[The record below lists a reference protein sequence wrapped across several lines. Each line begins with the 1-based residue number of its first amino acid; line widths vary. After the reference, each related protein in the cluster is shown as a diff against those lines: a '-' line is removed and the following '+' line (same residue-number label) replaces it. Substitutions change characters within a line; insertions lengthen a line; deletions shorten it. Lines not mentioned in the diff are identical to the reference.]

1 MAKKISADKKRSPV
15 NIIEGIVITV
25 LIVLIIFMLV
35 VYFAFSKTGATPKF
49 FGYTFYRTMAV
60 NMETDIPAG
69 TAIIAKASEI
79 DNIKEGSVVLCKVDE
94 TTVLTRVV
102 QIVNENG
109 QLSYVVK
116 FDTAPAADTFKIPGD
131 NVIAKAIYQS
141 SGLGSMLGFVTSTFG
156 IMLIIIIP
164 SFIIIVFQVIRI
176 INVKRK
182 EEDASSLDDLDEIM
196 KDSDNRF
203 EDMFS
208 DDIPADDEPKLR
220 PIAKKADEAAGVLT
234 VDDSGKA
241 AEIDKD
247 GPIFTF
253 EQTVPDKSEKK
264 KEKPKHVIPKPKTPN
279 TDSFYSYLS
288 DKADDQLYGGRIK
301 RQEIVEDEEEQVNDR
316 KSAGFF
322 TIGHEL
328 HKDKKPETTSEN
340 ISKEAPAAV
349 EKVSA
354 EATSAQPA
362 EAAQAAPVQEAVSHN
377 EAQPNVIPEVKQP
390 VKEAVKE
397 VKAPK
402 PAAPQKRRNTDQAIS
417 ELMGMINAEE
427 KKLHK

>member
-1 MAKKISADKKRSPV
+1 MAKKFSADKKRSPV

-141 SGLGSMLGFVTSTFG
+141 AGLGSMLGFVTSTFG

-208 DDIPADDEPKLR
+208 DDIPADEEPKLR

-253 EQTVPDKSEKK
+253 EKPEAEKK
-264 KEKPKHVIPKPKTPN
+264 NEKPKHVIPKPKTPN

-301 RQEIVEDEEEQVNDR
+301 RQEIVEDEEEQANDR

-328 HKDKKPETTSEN
+328 HKDKKPETASEN

-349 EKVSA
+349 E
-354 EATSAQPA
+354 AQ
-362 EAAQAAPVQEAVSHN
+362 HT
-377 EAQPNVIPEVKQP
+377 VIPEVKQP
-390 VKEAVKE
+390 VREAVKE
-397 VKAPK
+397 VKAPQ

>member
-35 VYFAFSKTGATPKF
+35 VYFSFSKTGATPKF

-109 QLSYVVK
+109 QISYVVK
-116 FDTAPAADTFKIPGD
+116 FDTAPAADTFKIPRD

-141 SGLGSMLGFVTSTFG
+141 AGLGSMLGFVTSTFG

-208 DDIPADDEPKLR
+208 DDIPADEEPKLR

-253 EQTVPDKSEKK
+253 EKPEAEKK

-301 RQEIVEDEEEQVNDR
+301 RQEIVEDEEEQANDR

-328 HKDKKPETTSEN
+328 HKDKKPETASEN

-349 EKVSA
+349 E
-354 EATSAQPA
+354 
-362 EAAQAAPVQEAVSHN
+362 AAPTAPVQEAVSHN

-390 VKEAVKE
+390 VKEAVNE

-402 PAAPQKRRNTDQAIS
+402 PAATQKRRNTDQAIS

>member
-79 DNIKEGSVVLCKVDE
+79 DNIKEGSVVLCRIDE

-116 FDTAPAADTFKIPGD
+116 FDTAPASDTFKIPGD

-141 SGLGSMLGFVTSTFG
+141 AGLGSMLGFVTSTFG

-208 DDIPADDEPKLR
+208 DDIPADEEPKLR
-220 PIAKKADEAAGVLT
+220 PIAKKADMAAGVLT

-253 EQTVPDKSEKK
+253 EKPEAEKK
-264 KEKPKHVIPKPKTPN
+264 KEKSKHVIPKPKTPN

-322 TIGHEL
+322 TIGQEL
-328 HKDKKPETTSEN
+328 HKDKKPEKVSEN
-340 ISKEAPAAV
+340 TPKEAPTAV
-349 EKVSA
+349 EKTSV
-354 EATSAQPA
+354 EAVPTQPI
-362 EAAQAAPVQEAVSHN
+362 EAAPTASVQEAVSHN
-377 EAQPNVIPEVKQP
+377 EAQPAVIPEVKQP
-390 VKEAVKE
+390 VKE
-397 VKAPK
+397 VKAAK

>member
-1 MAKKISADKKRSPV
+1 MAKKFSADKKRSPV

-25 LIVLIIFMLV
+25 LIVLIIFILV

-141 SGLGSMLGFVTSTFG
+141 AGLGSMLGFVTSTFG

-208 DDIPADDEPKLR
+208 DDIPADEEPKLR

-253 EQTVPDKSEKK
+253 EKPEAEKK

-301 RQEIVEDEEEQVNDR
+301 RQEIVEDEEEQANDR

-328 HKDKKPETTSEN
+328 HKDKKPETASEN

-349 EKVSA
+349 E
-354 EATSAQPA
+354 
-362 EAAQAAPVQEAVSHN
+362 AAPTAPVQGAVSHN
-377 EAQPNVIPEVKQP
+377 EAQHTVIPEVKQP
-390 VKEAVKE
+390 VREAVKE
-397 VKAPK
+397 VKAPQ

>member
-1 MAKKISADKKRSPV
+1 MAKKFSADKKRSPV

-141 SGLGSMLGFVTSTFG
+141 AGLGSMLGFVTSTFG

-182 EEDASSLDDLDEIM
+182 EEDAASLDDLDEIM

-208 DDIPADDEPKLR
+208 DDIPADEEPKLR

-253 EQTVPDKSEKK
+253 EKPEAEKK

-328 HKDKKPETTSEN
+328 HKDKKPETASEN

-349 EKVSA
+349 E
-354 EATSAQPA
+354 
-362 EAAQAAPVQEAVSHN
+362 AAPTAPVQEAVSYN
-377 EAQPNVIPEVKQP
+377 EAQHTVIPEVKQP
-390 VKEAVKE
+390 VREAVKE
-397 VKAPK
+397 VKAPQ

>member
-1 MAKKISADKKRSPV
+1 M
-15 NIIEGIVITV
+15 
-25 LIVLIIFMLV
+25 
-35 VYFAFSKTGATPKF
+35 
-49 FGYTFYRTMAV
+49 
-60 NMETDIPAG
+60 
-69 TAIIAKASEI
+69 
-79 DNIKEGSVVLCKVDE
+79 VLCKVDE

-141 SGLGSMLGFVTSTFG
+141 AGLGSMLGFVTSTFG

-208 DDIPADDEPKLR
+208 DDIPADEEPKLR

-247 GPIFTF
+247 
-253 EQTVPDKSEKK
+253 
-264 KEKPKHVIPKPKTPN
+264 
-279 TDSFYSYLS
+279 LS
-288 DKADDQLYGGRIK
+288 LIH
-301 RQEIVEDEEEQVNDR
+301 I
-316 KSAGFF
+316 
-322 TIGHEL
+322 
-328 HKDKKPETTSEN
+328 
-340 ISKEAPAAV
+340 
-349 EKVSA
+349 
-354 EATSAQPA
+354 
-362 EAAQAAPVQEAVSHN
+362 
-377 EAQPNVIPEVKQP
+377 
-390 VKEAVKE
+390 
-397 VKAPK
+397 
-402 PAAPQKRRNTDQAIS
+402 
-417 ELMGMINAEE
+417 
-427 KKLHK
+427 

>member
-116 FDTAPAADTFKIPGD
+116 FDTAPAADTFKIPRD
-131 NVIAKAIYQS
+131 SVIAKAIYQS

-253 EQTVPDKSEKK
+253 EKPEAEKK

-328 HKDKKPETTSEN
+328 HKDKKPETVSEN
-340 ISKEAPAAV
+340 TPKEAPAAV
-349 EKVSA
+349 EKTSV
-354 EATSAQPA
+354 EAAPTQPA
-362 EAAQAAPVQEAVSHN
+362 EAAQAAPVQEAVPQM
-377 EAQPNVIPEVKQP
+377 EAQPTVIPEVKQP

-397 VKAPK
+397 VKAAQ

>member
-1 MAKKISADKKRSPV
+1 MAKKFSADKKRSPV

-141 SGLGSMLGFVTSTFG
+141 AGLGSMLGFVTSTFG

-208 DDIPADDEPKLR
+208 DDIPADEEPKLR

-253 EQTVPDKSEKK
+253 EKPEAEKK

-328 HKDKKPETTSEN
+328 HKDKKPETASEN

-349 EKVSA
+349 E
-354 EATSAQPA
+354 
-362 EAAQAAPVQEAVSHN
+362 AAPTAPVQEAFSHN
-377 EAQPNVIPEVKQP
+377 EAQHTVIPEVKQP
-390 VKEAVKE
+390 VREAVKE
-397 VKAPK
+397 VKAPQ

>member
-1 MAKKISADKKRSPV
+1 MAKKFSADKKRSPV

-141 SGLGSMLGFVTSTFG
+141 AGLGSMLGFVTSTFG

-208 DDIPADDEPKLR
+208 DDIPADEEPKLR

-253 EQTVPDKSEKK
+253 EKPEAEKK

-349 EKVSA
+349 DKVSA

-362 EAAQAAPVQEAVSHN
+362 EAAQAAPVQEA
-377 EAQPNVIPEVKQP
+377 QPTVIPEVKQP

-402 PAAPQKRRNTDQAIS
+402 PAATQKRRNTDQAIS

>member
-1 MAKKISADKKRSPV
+1 MAKKFSADKKRSPV

-141 SGLGSMLGFVTSTFG
+141 AGLGSMLGFVTSTFG

-208 DDIPADDEPKLR
+208 DDIPADEEPKLR

-253 EQTVPDKSEKK
+253 EKPEAEKK

-328 HKDKKPETTSEN
+328 HKDKKPETASEN

-349 EKVSA
+349 E
-354 EATSAQPA
+354 
-362 EAAQAAPVQEAVSHN
+362 AAPTAPVQEAVSHN
-377 EAQPNVIPEVKQP
+377 EAQNTVIPEVKQP
-390 VKEAVKE
+390 VREAVKE
-397 VKAPK
+397 VKAPQ

>member
-116 FDTAPAADTFKIPGD
+116 FDTAPAADTFKIPRD
-131 NVIAKAIYQS
+131 SVIAKAIYQS

-253 EQTVPDKSEKK
+253 EKPEAEKK

-328 HKDKKPETTSEN
+328 HKDKKPENTP
-340 ISKEAPAAV
+340 KEAITAV
-349 EKVSA
+349 EKASV
-354 EATSAQPA
+354 EAAPTQPA
-362 EAAQAAPVQEAVSHN
+362 EVVQAAPVQEAVPQM
-377 EAQPNVIPEVKQP
+377 EAQPTVIPEVKQP
-390 VKEAVKE
+390 VKEVVKE
-397 VKAPK
+397 VKAAQ

>member
-1 MAKKISADKKRSPV
+1 MVKKHSADKKHSPV

-35 VYFAFSKTGATPKF
+35 VYFSFSKTGAAPKF
-49 FGYTFYRTMAV
+49 FGYTIYRTMAV

-69 TAIIAKASEI
+69 TAIIAKASEK
-79 DNIKEGSVVLCKVDE
+79 DNIKEGSVVLCKIGDD
-94 TTVLTRVV
+94 TVLTRVV
-102 QIVNENG
+102 QLVYEDG

-116 FDTAPAADTFKIPGD
+116 FDTAPATDTFKIPGD

-141 SGLGSMLGFVTSTFG
+141 AGLGSMLGFVTSTFG

-164 SFIIIVFQVIRI
+164 SFIIIVFQVVRI
-176 INVKRK
+176 INVKRR

-220 PIAKKADEAAGVLT
+220 PIAKKAEDTGSVLT
-234 VDDSGKA
+234 VDESGKA
-241 AEIDKD
+241 AEINNE

-253 EQTVPDKSEKK
+253 EKPAEEKK

-279 TDSFYSYLS
+279 TDNFYSYLS
-288 DKADDQLYGGRIK
+288 SNADDQLYGGRIK
-301 RQEIVEDEEEQVNDR
+301 RQEIVEDEEEEQLNDR

-322 TIGHEL
+322 TIEQ
-328 HKDKKPETTSEN
+328 DKPKEKKSETASN
-340 ISKEAPAAV
+340 DLDIKIPDI
-349 EKVSA
+349 K
-354 EATSAQPA
+354 
-362 EAAQAAPVQEAVSHN
+362 
-377 EAQPNVIPEVKQP
+377 EAQPEIKTASETVPAETVTET
-390 VKEAVKE
+390 VTEE
-397 VKAPK
+397 K
-402 PAAPQKRRNTDQAIS
+402 PAVNEPVRQSVQPAAPTVQKAPQKRRNTDDAIS

>member
-1 MAKKISADKKRSPV
+1 MAKKFSADKKRSPV

-141 SGLGSMLGFVTSTFG
+141 AGLGSMLGFVTSTFG

-208 DDIPADDEPKLR
+208 DDIPADEEPKLR
-220 PIAKKADEAAGVLT
+220 PIAKKADESAGVLT

-253 EQTVPDKSEKK
+253 EKPEAEKK

-328 HKDKKPETTSEN
+328 HKDKKPETASEN

-349 EKVSA
+349 E
-354 EATSAQPA
+354 
-362 EAAQAAPVQEAVSHN
+362 AAPTAPVQEAVPHN
-377 EAQPNVIPEVKQP
+377 EAQHTVIPEVKQP
-390 VKEAVKE
+390 VREAVKE
-397 VKAPK
+397 IKAPQ

>member
-1 MAKKISADKKRSPV
+1 MAKKFSADKKRSPV

-116 FDTAPAADTFKIPGD
+116 FDTAPVADTFKIPGD

-141 SGLGSMLGFVTSTFG
+141 AGLGSMLGFVTSTFG

-208 DDIPADDEPKLR
+208 DDIPADEEPKLR

-253 EQTVPDKSEKK
+253 EKPEAEKK

-301 RQEIVEDEEEQVNDR
+301 RQEIVEDEEEQANDR

-328 HKDKKPETTSEN
+328 HKDKKPETASEN

-349 EKVSA
+349 E
-354 EATSAQPA
+354 
-362 EAAQAAPVQEAVSHN
+362 AAPTAPVQGAVSHN
-377 EAQPNVIPEVKQP
+377 EAQHTVIPEVKQP
-390 VKEAVKE
+390 VREAVKE
-397 VKAPK
+397 VKAPQ

>member
-1 MAKKISADKKRSPV
+1 MAKKFSADKKRSPV

-141 SGLGSMLGFVTSTFG
+141 AGLGSMLGFVTSTFG

-208 DDIPADDEPKLR
+208 DDIPADEEPKLR

-253 EQTVPDKSEKK
+253 EKPEAEKK

-301 RQEIVEDEEEQVNDR
+301 RQEIVEDEEEQANDR

-328 HKDKKPETTSEN
+328 HKDKKPETASEN

-349 EKVSA
+349 E
-354 EATSAQPA
+354 
-362 EAAQAAPVQEAVSHN
+362 AAPTAPVQEAVSHN
-377 EAQPNVIPEVKQP
+377 EAQHTVILEVKQP
-390 VKEAVKE
+390 VREAVKE
-397 VKAPK
+397 VKAPQ

>member
-1 MAKKISADKKRSPV
+1 MAKKFSADKKRSPV

-141 SGLGSMLGFVTSTFG
+141 AGLGSMLGFVTSTFG

-208 DDIPADDEPKLR
+208 DDIPADEEPKLR

-253 EQTVPDKSEKK
+253 EKPEAEKK

-328 HKDKKPETTSEN
+328 HKDKKPETASEN

-349 EKVSA
+349 E
-354 EATSAQPA
+354 
-362 EAAQAAPVQEAVSHN
+362 AAPTAPVQGAVSHN
-377 EAQPNVIPEVKQP
+377 EAQHTVIPEVKQP
-390 VKEAVKE
+390 VREAVKE
-397 VKAPK
+397 VKAPQ

>member
-1 MAKKISADKKRSPV
+1 MAKKFSADKKRSPV

-141 SGLGSMLGFVTSTFG
+141 AGLGSMLGFVTSTFG

-208 DDIPADDEPKLR
+208 DDIPADEEPKLR

-253 EQTVPDKSEKK
+253 EKPEAEKK

-301 RQEIVEDEEEQVNDR
+301 RQEIVEDEEEQANDR

-328 HKDKKPETTSEN
+328 HKDKKPETASEN

-349 EKVSA
+349 E
-354 EATSAQPA
+354 
-362 EAAQAAPVQEAVSHN
+362 AAPTAPVQGAVSHN
-377 EAQPNVIPEVKQP
+377 EAQHTVIPEVKQP
-390 VKEAVKE
+390 VREAVKE
-397 VKAPK
+397 VKAPQ

>member
-1 MAKKISADKKRSPV
+1 MAKKFSADKKRSPV

-141 SGLGSMLGFVTSTFG
+141 AGLGSMLGFVTSTFG

-208 DDIPADDEPKLR
+208 DDIPADEEPKLR

-253 EQTVPDKSEKK
+253 EKPEAEKK

-288 DKADDQLYGGRIK
+288 DKADDQPYGGRIK
-301 RQEIVEDEEEQVNDR
+301 RQEIVEDEEQQVNDR

-328 HKDKKPETTSEN
+328 HKDKKPETASEN

-349 EKVSA
+349 E
-354 EATSAQPA
+354 
-362 EAAQAAPVQEAVSHN
+362 AAPTAPVQEAVSHN
-377 EAQPNVIPEVKQP
+377 KAQHTVIPEVKQP
-390 VKEAVKE
+390 VREAVKE
-397 VKAPK
+397 VKASQ

>member
-1 MAKKISADKKRSPV
+1 MAKKFSADKKRSPV

-141 SGLGSMLGFVTSTFG
+141 AGLGSMLGFVTSTFG

-182 EEDASSLDDLDEIM
+182 EEDASSLDEIM

-208 DDIPADDEPKLR
+208 DDIPADEEPKLR

-253 EQTVPDKSEKK
+253 EKPEAEKK

-301 RQEIVEDEEEQVNDR
+301 RQEIVEDEEEQANDR

-328 HKDKKPETTSEN
+328 HKDKKPETASEN

-349 EKVSA
+349 E
-354 EATSAQPA
+354 
-362 EAAQAAPVQEAVSHN
+362 AAPTAPVQGAVSHN
-377 EAQPNVIPEVKQP
+377 EAQHTVIPEVKQP
-390 VKEAVKE
+390 VREAVKE
-397 VKAPK
+397 VKAPQ

>member
-1 MAKKISADKKRSPV
+1 MAKKFSADKKRSPV

-141 SGLGSMLGFVTSTFG
+141 AGLGSMLGFVTSTFG

-208 DDIPADDEPKLR
+208 DDIPADEEPKLR

-253 EQTVPDKSEKK
+253 EKPEAEKK

-301 RQEIVEDEEEQVNDR
+301 RQEIVEDEEEQANDR

-328 HKDKKPETTSEN
+328 HKDKKPETASEN

-349 EKVSA
+349 E
-354 EATSAQPA
+354 
-362 EAAQAAPVQEAVSHN
+362 AAPTAPVQGAVSHN
-377 EAQPNVIPEVKQP
+377 EAQHTVIPEVEQP
-390 VKEAVKE
+390 VREAVKE
-397 VKAPK
+397 VKAPQ

>member
-1 MAKKISADKKRSPV
+1 MAKKFSADKKRSPV

-35 VYFAFSKTGATPKF
+35 IYFAFSKTGATPKF

-141 SGLGSMLGFVTSTFG
+141 AGLGSMLGFVTSTFG

-208 DDIPADDEPKLR
+208 DDIPADEEPKLR

-253 EQTVPDKSEKK
+253 EKPEAEKK

-301 RQEIVEDEEEQVNDR
+301 RQEIVEDEEEQANDR

-328 HKDKKPETTSEN
+328 HKDKKPETASEN
-340 ISKEAPAAV
+340 ISKEAPAV
-349 EKVSA
+349 V
-354 EATSAQPA
+354 
-362 EAAQAAPVQEAVSHN
+362 EAAPTAPVQEAVSHN
-377 EAQPNVIPEVKQP
+377 EAQHTVIPEVKQP
-390 VKEAVKE
+390 VREAVKE
-397 VKAPK
+397 VKAPQ

>member
-1 MAKKISADKKRSPV
+1 MAKKFSADKKRSPV

-141 SGLGSMLGFVTSTFG
+141 AGLGSMLGFVTSTFG

-208 DDIPADDEPKLR
+208 DDIPADEEPKLR

-253 EQTVPDKSEKK
+253 EKPEAEKK

-301 RQEIVEDEEEQVNDR
+301 RQEIVEDEEEQANDR

-328 HKDKKPETTSEN
+328 HKDKKPETASEN

-349 EKVSA
+349 E
-354 EATSAQPA
+354 
-362 EAAQAAPVQEAVSHN
+362 AAPTAPVQEAVSYN
-377 EAQPNVIPEVKQP
+377 EAQHTVIPEVKQP
-390 VKEAVKE
+390 VREAVKE
-397 VKAPK
+397 VKAPQ

>member
-1 MAKKISADKKRSPV
+1 MAKKFSADKKRSPV

-141 SGLGSMLGFVTSTFG
+141 AGLGSMLGFVTSTFG

-208 DDIPADDEPKLR
+208 DDIPADEEPKLR

-253 EQTVPDKSEKK
+253 EKPEAEKK

-301 RQEIVEDEEEQVNDR
+301 RQEIVEDEEQQVNDT
-316 KSAGFF
+316 A
-322 TIGHEL
+322 
-328 HKDKKPETTSEN
+328 SEN

-349 EKVSA
+349 E
-354 EATSAQPA
+354 
-362 EAAQAAPVQEAVSHN
+362 AAPTAPVQEAVSHN
-377 EAQPNVIPEVKQP
+377 EAQHTVIPEVKQP
-390 VKEAVKE
+390 VREAVKE
-397 VKAPK
+397 VKASQ

>member
-1 MAKKISADKKRSPV
+1 MAKKFSADKKRSPV

-109 QLSYVVK
+109 QISYVVK
-116 FDTAPAADTFKIPGD
+116 FDTAPAADTFKIPRD

-141 SGLGSMLGFVTSTFG
+141 AGLGSMLGFVTSTFG

-208 DDIPADDEPKLR
+208 DDIPADEEPKLR

-253 EQTVPDKSEKK
+253 EKPEAEKK

-301 RQEIVEDEEEQVNDR
+301 RQEIVEDEEEQANDR
-316 KSAGFF
+316 KSAGSF

-328 HKDKKPETTSEN
+328 HKDKKPETASEN

-349 EKVSA
+349 E
-354 EATSAQPA
+354 
-362 EAAQAAPVQEAVSHN
+362 AAPTAPVQEAVLHN
-377 EAQPNVIPEVKQP
+377 EAQHTVIPEVKQP
-390 VKEAVKE
+390 VREAVKE
-397 VKAPK
+397 VKAPQ

>member
-1 MAKKISADKKRSPV
+1 MAKKFSADKKRSPV

-141 SGLGSMLGFVTSTFG
+141 AGLGSMLGFVTSTFG

-253 EQTVPDKSEKK
+253 EKPEAEKK

-328 HKDKKPETTSEN
+328 HKDKKPETASEN

-349 EKVSA
+349 E
-354 EATSAQPA
+354 
-362 EAAQAAPVQEAVSHN
+362 AAPTAPVQEAVPQM
-377 EAQPNVIPEVKQP
+377 EAQPTVIPEVKQP

-402 PAAPQKRRNTDQAIS
+402 PAATQKRRNTDQAIS

>member
-1 MAKKISADKKRSPV
+1 MAKKFSADKKRSPV

-141 SGLGSMLGFVTSTFG
+141 AGLGSMLGFVTSTFG

-208 DDIPADDEPKLR
+208 DDIPADEEPKLR

-253 EQTVPDKSEKK
+253 EKPEAEKK

-328 HKDKKPETTSEN
+328 HKDKKPETASEN

-349 EKVSA
+349 E
-354 EATSAQPA
+354 
-362 EAAQAAPVQEAVSHN
+362 AAPTAPVQEAVPQM

-402 PAAPQKRRNTDQAIS
+402 PAATQKRRNTDQAIS

>member
-1 MAKKISADKKRSPV
+1 MAKKFSADKKRSPV

-141 SGLGSMLGFVTSTFG
+141 AGLGSMLGFVTSTFG

-208 DDIPADDEPKLR
+208 DDIPADE
-220 PIAKKADEAAGVLT
+220 
-234 VDDSGKA
+234 
-241 AEIDKD
+241 DKVFH
-247 GPIFTF
+247 P
-253 EQTVPDKSEKK
+253 PA
-264 KEKPKHVIPKPKTPN
+264 
-279 TDSFYSYLS
+279 YC
-288 DKADDQLYGGRIK
+288 K
-301 RQEIVEDEEEQVNDR
+301 RCR
-316 KSAGFF
+316 KS
-322 TIGHEL
+322 H
-328 HKDKKPETTSEN
+328 
-340 ISKEAPAAV
+340 
-349 EKVSA
+349 
-354 EATSAQPA
+354 
-362 EAAQAAPVQEAVSHN
+362 QEG
-377 EAQPNVIPEVKQP
+377 
-390 VKEAVKE
+390 
-397 VKAPK
+397 
-402 PAAPQKRRNTDQAIS
+402 R
-417 ELMGMINAEE
+417 
-427 KKLHK
+427 